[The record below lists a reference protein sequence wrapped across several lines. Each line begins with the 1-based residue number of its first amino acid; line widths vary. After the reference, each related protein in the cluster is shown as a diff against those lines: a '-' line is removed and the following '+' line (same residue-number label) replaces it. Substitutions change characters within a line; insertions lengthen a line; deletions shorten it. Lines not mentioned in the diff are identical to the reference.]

1 MFSWPVQSSKT
12 VEFTNYKTCSEI
24 TGDLDELA
32 FAELIAYIYVGESL
46 EVENLIAVLKLSDE
60 TW

>member
-46 EVENLIAVLKLSDE
+46 AVLKLSDE
-60 TW
+60 IW